1 MSASI
6 VETVDFPAP
15 MPPVNPTLIMGE
27 ACQPLPASASCGRI
41 VVGVAAL
48 HLPRGPD
55 TPHGWSSPLPGW
67 AMIVR

>member
-27 ACQPLPASASCGRI
+27 ACQPHPAAASCGRI
-41 VVGVAAL
+41 VVGVAA
-48 HLPRGPD
+48 PARREWPD
-55 TPHGWSSPLPGW
+55 TAARWSAPPPGW